1 MGILHLVSGSMCRLV
16 GLIVAFLGL
25 LVIAAILYELIS
37 HRAWIARHIPSRSCT
52 GSPSQG

>member
-1 MGILHLVSGSMCRLV
+1 MGMLHLLSGSMCRLV
-16 GLIVAFLGL
+16 GLIVALLGL

-37 HRAWIARHIPSRSCT
+37 HRAWIARHVPRMSGT